1 MASRILQK
9 LTEPAA
15 VPEASIPS
23 TEITSSV
30 LDETPKTE
38 LSNLVLLVDYSN
50 LFGEDFQIPD
60 DHWDLSYLNILDI
73 GAVEEGILHVL
84 FACAA
89 QPHLCS
95 KLADDTSDFWSTL
108 PLVQALLPA
117 LRPSVISP
125 PDLIDYNFSQ
135 WKQPFVQQAL
145 SQIVATSSSALYHSL
160 LHACAGY
167 LSSFS
172 PSHNL
177 VFWANYGCPWM
188 RKS

>member
-1 MASRILQK
+1 M
-9 LTEPAA
+9 
-15 VPEASIPS
+15 PEAAIPS

-89 QPHLCS
+89 QVS
-95 KLADDTSDFWSTL
+95 YNVRVQYTSSTQYFFFNAYFLSL
-108 PLVQALLPA
+108 PL
-117 LRPSVISP
+117 
-125 PDLIDYNFSQ
+125 
-135 WKQPFVQQAL
+135 
-145 SQIVATSSSALYHSL
+145 
-160 LHACAGY
+160 
-167 LSSFS
+167 
-172 PSHNL
+172 
-177 VFWANYGCPWM
+177 
-188 RKS
+188 

>member
-1 MASRILQK
+1 MSKFLWTLLFLIGLYSFSLFQASRILQK

-89 QPHLCS
+89 QVSYNVRGAVHL
-95 KLADDTSDFWSTL
+95 KHT
-108 PLVQALLPA
+108 
-117 LRPSVISP
+117 
-125 PDLIDYNFSQ
+125 
-135 WKQPFVQQAL
+135 
-145 SQIVATSSSALYHSL
+145 
-160 LHACAGY
+160 
-167 LSSFS
+167 
-172 PSHNL
+172 
-177 VFWANYGCPWM
+177 VFFF
-188 RKS
+188 